1 MDYKLILE
9 LERRL
14 DHKKFTECELSLD
27 KIIHEEAKH
36 CASKRTRSGSN
47 T

>member
-1 MDYKLILE
+1 MDYRLILE

-36 CASKRTRSGSN
+36 FASKRTRSGSKP
-47 T
+47 

>member
-27 KIIHEEAKH
+27 KIIHEEAKYF
-36 CASKRTRSGSN
+36 ASKRTRSGSKP
-47 T
+47 

>member
-1 MDYKLILE
+1 VDYKLILE

-14 DHKKFTECELSLD
+14 DHKKFTECERSLD
-27 KIIHEEAKH
+27 KILHEEAKH
-36 CASKRTRSGSN
+36 FASKRTRSGSN